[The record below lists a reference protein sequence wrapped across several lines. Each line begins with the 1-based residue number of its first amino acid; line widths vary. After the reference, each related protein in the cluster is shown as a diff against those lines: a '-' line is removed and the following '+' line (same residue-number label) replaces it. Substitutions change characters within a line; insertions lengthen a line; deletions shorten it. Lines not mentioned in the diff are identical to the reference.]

1 MPCRVV
7 LPICPAHYTAGP
19 VTFNFIFYGV
29 KELQLAIVQATTL
42 TIIDAFSMYTQTS
55 FQRFMDVVREADE
68 SPIRRKIFTTPVG
81 TVYFC
86 HPDLVEPEPPG
97 AKVQLDQSEI
107 YLTKA
112 SLKIMIDMKE
122 QIDFYF
128 QHGIEPHR
136 CGCPKRDGV
145 CQLPNGVACAMA
157 YRPPHDRE
165 PINLSE
171 LTSER

>member
-7 LPICPAHYTAGP
+7 LPICPAHYLPGP
-19 VTFNFIFYGV
+19 VTFNFIFYDT

-42 TIIDAFSMYTQTS
+42 TIIDAYSMFTQTS
-55 FQRFMDVVREADE
+55 FHRFLDVVREAEE

-86 HPDLVEPEPPG
+86 HPDMVEPEPPG
-97 AKVQLDQSEI
+97 AKIQLDTSEI

-112 SLKIMIDMKE
+112 SLKIMIEMKE

-145 CQLPNGVACAMA
+145 RQLPNGVACATA